1 MKSYSP
7 IDNIRRTA
15 YPNILLTGGA
25 PNCGSPGLRAAHG
38 WVCLSLAPHA
48 PLRSAM
54 LHTHR

>member
-25 PNCGSPGLRAAHG
+25 PSCGSPASRAAQG
-38 WVCLSLAPHA
+38 GPVLLLGTA
-48 PLRSAM
+48 PL
-54 LHTHR
+54 HT